1 MARRRSMTKTLPGET
16 GQKSSRLDMTVDI
29 RDFGPIARASI
40 SLKPL
45 TIFSGPNNSGKSYAA
60 LLLHS
65 VVTAYASP
73 RKRDLA
79 LLSYPRRPHMRRIIK
94 GSGMAKMSSLINA
107 GKDTEIPRDTIET
120 VAREYL
126 ESNTKDVVKSEI
138 ERNFGDAR
146 DKLVRTGKRSFSVK
160 VAVNDGIEIRIHS
173 KKNATVDCHKI
184 PLKRG
189 ITFQDTRRGRTFA
202 TYLHDNSD
210 KSSLFRV
217 DPSASPEDQS
227 LGMILHI
234 INDVS
239 EYMESKLPSYSYYL
253 PAARS
258 GILQGHR
265 AITSGIVSNATYA
278 GVEGMTIPTLP
289 GAASDFIS
297 SIIEMPSSTGPF
309 SDIARSLEEKILD
322 GKISHTADAR
332 TRFPTITYDHN
343 DSAMSLHRTSSTV
356 SELATLVLYL
366 KHVVREGDLVILE
379 EPEAHLHPEAQ
390 MILAHHIVKMIRK
403 GLNVLITTHSLFV
416 QSLLGQFLMSGKDN
430 AVTSKKLDFDRD
442 DYLLEDEVAPY
453 TFAVSDKG
461 GSIAK
466 PTKFSADN
474 GISLDEFVKVIEKMH
489 RRRIIIEQNAS

>member
-1 MARRRSMTKTLPGET
+1 
-16 GQKSSRLDMTVDI
+16 MTVDI
-29 RDFGPIARASI
+29 RDFGPIAKASI

-65 VVTAYASP
+65 IASAYASP
-73 RKRDLA
+73 RKRDLP
-79 LLSYPRRPHMRRIIK
+79 LFSYARRHHMRYVIQNSSI
-94 GSGMAKMSSLINA
+94 AKMSVLINA
-107 GKDTEIPRDTIET
+107 RKDTEIPMGTIET

-126 ESNTKDVVKSEI
+126 ESNTKDVVKPEI
-138 ERNFGDAR
+138 ERNFGDAS

-160 VAVNDGIEIRIHS
+160 IAVNDGIEIRIHS
-173 KKNATVDCHKI
+173 KKNATVNCHKI
-184 PLKRG
+184 PLKRE
-189 ITFQDTRRGRTFA
+189 ITFQDTRLGRTLDM
-202 TYLHDNSD
+202 YSNSD
-210 KSSLFRV
+210 KSSLIRV
-217 DPSASPEDQS
+217 DPNISPEDQS
-227 LGMILHI
+227 LGVIFHI
-234 INDVS
+234 MDDVL
-239 EYMESKLPSYSYYL
+239 EYMGSKLPSSSYYL

-265 AITSGIVSNATYA
+265 AITSGIVSNAAYA
-278 GVEGMTIPTLP
+278 GVEGMTIPTMP

-297 SIIEMPSSTGPF
+297 SIIEMPPSTGPF
-309 SDIARSLEEKILD
+309 SDIARSLEETILD
-322 GKISHTADAR
+322 GRISHTADAR
-332 TRFPTITYDHN
+332 TRFPTITYDHDN
-343 DSAMSLHRTSSTV
+343 STMSLHRTSSTV

-390 MILAHHIVKMIRK
+390 MILAHHIVKMIRR

-430 AVTSKKLDFDRD
+430 AVTSKKLGFDRD

-453 TFAVSDKG
+453 TFVVSDKG

-474 GISLDEFVKVIEKMH
+474 GIALDEFVKVIEKMH

>member
-1 MARRRSMTKTLPGET
+1 MARRQRMMKALPSET
-16 GQKSSRLDMTVDI
+16 RQKPSRLNLTVDI
-29 RDFGPIARASI
+29 RDFGPIAKASI

-60 LLLHS
+60 LLIHS
-65 VVTAYASP
+65 IVSAH
-73 RKRDLA
+73 A
-79 LLSYPRRPHMRRIIK
+79 LPRRRYRLTNVHYARRRIGGPYDIT
-94 GSGMAKMSSLINA
+94 SSLDKISNLIKA
-107 GKDTEIPRDTIET
+107 RKDAEIPGDTIET

-126 ESNTKDVVKSEI
+126 ESNATGTLKPEI
-138 ERNFGDAR
+138 ERNFGDAS

-160 VAVNDGIEIRIHS
+160 IVVNDGIEIRIHS
-173 KKNATVDCHKI
+173 KKNAVVKCHKI
-184 PLKRG
+184 PLKQE
-189 ITFQDTRRGRTFA
+189 ITFQDARLGRTLDM
-202 TYLHDNSD
+202 YSNSD
-210 KSSLFRV
+210 KSSLIWV
-217 DPSASPEDQS
+217 DPTESPKDQS
-227 LGMILHI
+227 LDVFFHL
-234 INDVS
+234 INDIS
-239 EYMESKLPSYSYYL
+239 KHMGSKLPSSSYYL

-265 AITSGIVSNATYA
+265 AITSGIVSNVAYA
-278 GVEGMTIPTLP
+278 GVEGMTIPTMP

-297 SIIEMPSSTGPF
+297 SIIEMPSATGPF
-309 SDIARSLEEKILD
+309 SDIARSLEETILD

-390 MILAHHIVKMIRK
+390 MILAHHIVKMIRR

-453 TFAVSDKG
+453 TFAVSDEG
-461 GSIAK
+461 GSITK

-489 RRRIIIEQNAS
+489 RRRVIIEQNAS

>member
-1 MARRRSMTKTLPGET
+1 MAQRRRMMKSLPGET
-16 GQKSSRLDMTVDI
+16 GQNSSRLNLTVDI
-29 RDFGPIARASI
+29 RNFGPIKKASI

-65 VVTAYASP
+65 IVSAYSSP
-73 RKRDLA
+73 RKRYR
-79 LLSYPRRPHMRRIIK
+79 LSDIHYRKLHKMNYNLTSSMDKILSFIK
-94 GSGMAKMSSLINA
+94 T
-107 GKDTEIPRDTIET
+107 GKDGEIPGDIIET

-126 ESNTKDVVKSEI
+126 TSNAKNVLRPKI
-138 ERNFGDAR
+138 ERNFGDAS
-146 DKLVRTGKRSFSVK
+146 DKLVRTGQRSFSVK
-160 VAVNDGIEIRIHS
+160 IAVNDGIEICMHR
-173 KKNATVDCHKI
+173 KKNAVVKCRNI
-184 PLKRG
+184 QLKRG
-189 ITFQDTRRGRTFA
+189 ITFQDEKRRQVAAMYDHSDNHSLIELDPAEPKRSQALDVFFHLT
-202 TYLHDNSD
+202 HDISRHMG
-210 KSSLFRV
+210 SEL
-217 DPSASPEDQS
+217 PSA
-227 LGMILHI
+227 
-234 INDVS
+234 
-239 EYMESKLPSYSYYL
+239 SYYL

-265 AITSGIVSNATYA
+265 AITAGIINNATYA
-278 GVEGMTIPTLP
+278 GVEGMTIPTMA

-297 SIIEMPSSTGPF
+297 SIIEMSPSAGPF
-309 SDIARSLEEKILD
+309 NDIARSLEETILD
-322 GKISHTADAR
+322 GKISHATSAR

-343 DSAMSLHRTSSTV
+343 NSTMPLHRTSSTV

-416 QSLLGQFLMSGKDN
+416 QGLLSQFLMSGKNN
-430 AVTSKKLDFDRD
+430 AVTSKKLDFDRH

-461 GSIAK
+461 GSITRS
-466 PTKFSADN
+466 TKFSADN
-474 GISLDEFVKVIEKMH
+474 GISLDEFAKVIEKLH
-489 RRRIIIEQNAS
+489 RRRMIIEQNAS

>member
-1 MARRRSMTKTLPGET
+1 MARRQRMANALSGKTR
-16 GQKSSRLDMTVDI
+16 QKSSRLNLTVDI
-29 RDFGPIARASI
+29 RDFGPIAKASI

-45 TIFSGPNNSGKSYAA
+45 TIFCGPNNSGKSYAA

-65 VVTAYASP
+65 IVSTCASP
-73 RKRDLA
+73 GKSNMPLF
-79 LLSYPRRPHMRRIIK
+79 SYARRYSVQYDVEDM
-94 GSGMAKMSSLINA
+94 MAKMSSLINA
-107 GKDTEIPRDTIET
+107 GKDTEIPGDTIEEMVRGHFET
-120 VAREYL
+120 DAKNL
-126 ESNTKDVVKSEI
+126 KLEI
-138 ERNFGDAR
+138 ERNFGDAS
-146 DKLVRTGKRSFSVK
+146 DKLVRTGKKSFSVK
-160 VAVNDGIEIRIHS
+160 IAVSNGVEIRIHS
-173 KKNATVDCHKI
+173 KKSATVNYPKFQ
-184 PLKRG
+184 LKRRIMFKG
-189 ITFQDTRRGRTFA
+189 AGRRRAISTD
-202 TYLHDNSD
+202 DNSD
-210 KSSLFRV
+210 KLSMIRV
-217 DPSASPEDQS
+217 DPTESPEGQALEVVYR
-227 LGMILHI
+227 LGLSISKYV
-234 INDVS
+234 D
-239 EYMESKLPSYSYYL
+239 YKLPSASYYL

-265 AITSGIVSNATYA
+265 AITSGIVTNATYA
-278 GVEGMTIPTLP
+278 GVEGMAIPTLS

-309 SDIARSLEEKILD
+309 SNIASSLEETILD
-322 GKISHTADAR
+322 GRIGHTADAR
-332 TRFPTITYDHN
+332 TRFPTITYDHDN
-343 DSAMSLHRTSSTV
+343 STMSLHRTSSTV
-356 SELATLVLYL
+356 SELAILVLYL

-416 QSLLGQFLMSGKDN
+416 QSLLSQFLMSGKDN
-430 AVTSKKLDFDRD
+430 AVTSEKLGFDRD

-466 PTKFSADN
+466 PTKFSVDN